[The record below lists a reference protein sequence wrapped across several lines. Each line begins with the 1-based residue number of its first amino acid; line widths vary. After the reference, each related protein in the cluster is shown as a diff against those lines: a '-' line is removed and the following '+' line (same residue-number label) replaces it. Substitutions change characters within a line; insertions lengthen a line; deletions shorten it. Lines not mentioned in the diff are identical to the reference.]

1 MRKKHIKILIII
13 FLSLISYS
21 GAYSQA
27 GGFAGTFARLG
38 FGARGLSM
46 GNAMVANVFTDVSG
60 YYNPALS
67 TFQEEG
73 FVNIG
78 YTFLS
83 MDRQL
88 NFLGFAKKFEFPNQQ
103 IKGAGISISWL
114 NSGVSDI
121 DGRDN
126 DTRQIGNFS
135 TFDNQFSLG
144 MGFIISDNVSVGVAF
159 KYYYSKLFDD
169 VTSTSVAFDA
179 GIIVRPQPNLSFG
192 LTVRDLNAKSEW
204 NTLEIYGSSFGNV
217 TKDKFPTLINLGGSY
232 LLPNNIGV
240 VSVEAEYQKN
250 PTSFIGTFTV
260 TEEMLDSVTSDNI
273 SFKLGGEV
281 FLTPQISIRAGVERI
296 DFGSDDVMGNIKPSF
311 GVGFYKNF
319 GKTTKL
325 GLDYSFQ
332 LEPYTHDPIQNIS
345 IGFKFN

>member
-1 MRKKHIKILIII
+1 MRKIFIII
-13 FLSLISYS
+13 FLSFISYS

-60 YYNPALS
+60 YYNPALA

-73 FVNIG
+73 FVNVG

-88 NFLGFAKKFEFPNQQ
+88 NFLGFAKKFQFPNQQ
-103 IKGAGISISWL
+103 IKGAGISVSWL

-126 DTRQIGNFS
+126 DTRQIGTFS

-144 MGFIISDNVSVGVAF
+144 MGFIVSDNVSLGVAF
-159 KYYYSKLFDD
+159 KYYYSKLFDE

-179 GIIVRPQPNLSFG
+179 GIIVRPQPNLSLG
-192 LTVRDLNAKSEW
+192 LTVRDINARNEW
-204 NTLEIYGSSFGNV
+204 NTQDIYGSTFGNNTV
-217 TKDKFPTLINLGGSY
+217 NKFPTLINLGGSY
-232 LLPNNIGV
+232 LLPNNFGV
-240 VSVEAEYQKN
+240 ISIEAEYQKN
-250 PTSFIGTFTV
+250 PAIETGSTFTPSSI
-260 TEEMLDSVTSDNI
+260 EGETSDNV
-273 SFKLGGEV
+273 SFKLGGEA